1 MRWPGTGDPRR
12 RKKTIRFLIILLIIG
27 VTVGVSSSVIQGFLG
42 QSDPLKV
49 CIENRNTPYKMSVT
63 LELYVDGNKAAIP
76 ANIGF
81 GDSLGDDLLS
91 SDCQRTIYTLT
102 DDGTIYVE
110 WEEEYPFE
118 IGHFLW
124 IWEFPMKD
132 MDESKSRIVVDG
144 KESDRFIHALLKD
157 GSVYRAEFYSEGFDL
172 SLLEFSSL
180 SFADF
185 VNLFPT
191 QPFLCCFTF

>member
-1 MRWPGTGDPRR
+1 MQWPGTGDPRR
-12 RKKTIRFLIILLIIG
+12 RKKTIKFLIILLIIG

-49 CIENRNTPYKMSVT
+49 CIEDRNTPYKMSVT
-63 LELYVDGNKAAIP
+63 LELYVDGNKAVIP

-81 GDSLGDDLLS
+81 EGTIDGVLK
-91 SDCQRTIYTLT
+91 SDCQHSLYTIT
-102 DDGTIYVE
+102 DDGTIYAE

-132 MDESKSRIVVDG
+132 MDESKSRMIVDG
-144 KESDRFIHALLKD
+144 KETDEGIHVLLKH
-157 GSVYRAEFYSEGFDL
+157 GSVYRAEFYSEGFDE
-172 SLLEFSSL
+172 SQES
-180 SFADF
+180 DF
-185 VNLFPT
+185 LP
-191 QPFLCCFTF
+191 PDL

>member
-12 RKKTIRFLIILLIIG
+12 RKKTVGFLIKLLILGVSVG
-27 VTVGVSSSVIQGFLG
+27 VTTFVIVGYLG

-49 CIENRNTPYKMSVT
+49 CIEDRNTPYKMSVT
-63 LELYVDGNKAAIP
+63 LELYVDGNKAVIP
-76 ANIGF
+76 ANVGF
-81 GDSLGDDLLS
+81 EGTIDGVLK
-91 SDCQRTIYTLT
+91 SDCQHSLYTIT
-102 DDGTIYVE
+102 DDGTIYAE

-157 GSVYRAEFYSEGFDL
+157 GSVYRAELYSEGFDE
-172 SLLEFSSL
+172 SQES
-180 SFADF
+180 DF
-185 VNLFPT
+185 LP
-191 QPFLCCFTF
+191 PDL

>member
-12 RKKTIRFLIILLIIG
+12 RKKTIKFLIILLIIG

-49 CIENRNTPYKMSVT
+49 CIEDRNTPYKMSVT
-63 LELYVDGNKAAIP
+63 LELYVDGNKAVIP

-81 GDSLGDDLLS
+81 EGTIDGVLK
-91 SDCQRTIYTLT
+91 SDCQHSLYTIT
-102 DDGTIYVE
+102 DDGTIYAE

-132 MDESKSRIVVDG
+132 MDESKSRMIVDG
-144 KESDRFIHALLKD
+144 KETDEGIHVLLKH
-157 GSVYRAEFYSEGFDL
+157 GSVYRAEFYSEGFDE
-172 SLLEFSSL
+172 SQES
-180 SFADF
+180 DF
-185 VNLFPT
+185 LP
-191 QPFLCCFTF
+191 PDL

>member
-1 MRWPGTGDPRR
+1 MRWPGTGDPKR
-12 RKKTIRFLIILLIIG
+12 RKKTIKFLIILLIIG

-49 CIENRNTPYKMSVT
+49 CIEDRNTPYKMSVT
-63 LELYVDGNKAAIP
+63 LELYVDGNKAVIP

-81 GDSLGDDLLS
+81 EGTIDGVLK
-91 SDCQRTIYTLT
+91 SDCQHSLYTIT
-102 DDGTIYVE
+102 DDGTIYAE

-132 MDESKSRIVVDG
+132 MDESKSRIIMDG
-144 KESDRFIHALLKD
+144 KESDRFIHTLLKD
-157 GSVYRAEFYSEGFDL
+157 GSVYRAEFYSEEFDA
-172 SLLEFSSL
+172 SQES
-180 SFADF
+180 DF
-185 VNLFPT
+185 LP
-191 QPFLCCFTF
+191 PDL

>member
-12 RKKTIRFLIILLIIG
+12 RKKTVGFLIKLLILGVSVG
-27 VTVGVSSSVIQGFLG
+27 VTTFVIVGYLG

-49 CIENRNTPYKMSVT
+49 CIEDRNTPYKLSVT
-63 LELYVDGNKAAIP
+63 LELYVDGKKADIP

-81 GDSLGDDLLS
+81 GDSLGDELLA
-91 SDCQRTIYTLT
+91 SDCQRTMYTLT
-102 DDGTIYVE
+102 NDGTIYAE

-132 MDESKSRIVVDG
+132 MDESKSRILVDG
-144 KESDRFIHALLKD
+144 KESDSFIHALLKD
-157 GSVYRAEFYSEGFDL
+157 GSVYRAEFYSEGVDESKESDFLPPDL
-172 SLLEFSSL
+172 
-180 SFADF
+180 
-185 VNLFPT
+185 
-191 QPFLCCFTF
+191 

>member
-1 MRWPGTGDPRR
+1 MGDPNRR
-12 RKKTIRFLIILLIIG
+12 RKTIRFLIILLIIG
-27 VTVGVSSSVIQGFLG
+27 VSVGVTSSIIQGFLG

-63 LELYVDGNKAAIP
+63 LELYVDGNKADIP

-81 GDSLGDDLLS
+81 GDSLGDDLLA

-102 DDGTIYVE
+102 DDGKIYVE

-118 IGHFLW
+118 FGHFLW

-132 MDESKSRIVVDG
+132 MDESKSRMVVDG

-157 GSVYRAEFYSEGFDL
+157 GSVYRAEFYSEEFDA
-172 SLLEFSSL
+172 SQE
-180 SFADF
+180 ADF
-185 VNLFPT
+185 LP
-191 QPFLCCFTF
+191 PDL

>member
-12 RKKTIRFLIILLIIG
+12 RKKTVGFLIKLLILGVSVG
-27 VTVGVSSSVIQGFLG
+27 VTTFVIVGYLG

-49 CIENRNTPYKMSVT
+49 CIEDRNTPYKMSVT
-63 LELYVDGNKAAIP
+63 LELYVDGNKAVIP

-81 GDSLGDDLLS
+81 EGTIDGVLK
-91 SDCQRTIYTLT
+91 SDCQHSLYTIT
-102 DDGTIYVE
+102 DDGTIYAE

-124 IWEFPMKD
+124 VWEFPMKD

-157 GSVYRAEFYSEGFDL
+157 GSVYRAEFYSEGFDE
-172 SLLEFSSL
+172 SQES
-180 SFADF
+180 DF
-185 VNLFPT
+185 LP
-191 QPFLCCFTF
+191 PDL

>member
-12 RKKTIRFLIILLIIG
+12 RRKTIRFLIILLI
-27 VTVGVSSSVIQGFLG
+27 VGVSVGVTSSVILGFLS

-49 CIENRNTPYKMSVT
+49 CINNRDTPYKISAT
-63 LELYVDGNKAAIP
+63 LELYIDGKKADIP

-81 GDSLGDDLLS
+81 GDSLIDDLLA
-91 SDCQRTIYTLT
+91 SDCQRTMYTLT
-102 DDGTIYVE
+102 DDGTIYAE

-124 IWEFPMKD
+124 IWDFPLKD

-144 KESDRFIHALLKD
+144 EESERFIHALLKD
-157 GSVYRAEFYSEGFDL
+157 GSVYRAEFYSKGLDKSKESDFLPPDL
-172 SLLEFSSL
+172 
-180 SFADF
+180 
-185 VNLFPT
+185 
-191 QPFLCCFTF
+191 

>member
-49 CIENRNTPYKMSVT
+49 CIEDRNTPYKMSVT
-63 LELYVDGNKAAIP
+63 LELYVDGNKAVIP
-76 ANIGF
+76 ANVGF
-81 GDSLGDDLLS
+81 EGTIDGVLK
-91 SDCQRTIYTLT
+91 SDCQHSLYTIT
-102 DDGTIYVE
+102 DDGTIYAE

-124 IWEFPMKD
+124 IWEFPIKD
-132 MDESKSRIVVDG
+132 MDDSETRVMVNG
-144 KESDRFIHALLKD
+144 KETDEGIHALLKH
-157 GSVYRAEFYSEGFDL
+157 GSVYRAEFYSEGFDE
-172 SLLEFSSL
+172 SQES
-180 SFADF
+180 DF
-185 VNLFPT
+185 LP
-191 QPFLCCFTF
+191 PDL

>member
-12 RKKTIRFLIILLIIG
+12 RKKTIKFLIILLIIG

-49 CIENRNTPYKMSVT
+49 CIEDRNTPYKMSVT
-63 LELYVDGNKAAIP
+63 LELYVDGNKAVIP
-76 ANIGF
+76 ANVGF
-81 GDSLGDDLLS
+81 EGTIDGVLK
-91 SDCQRTIYTLT
+91 SDCQHSLYTIT
-102 DDGTIYVE
+102 DDGTIYAE

-132 MDESKSRIVVDG
+132 MDESKSRMIVDG
-144 KESDRFIHALLKD
+144 KETDEGIHVLLKH
-157 GSVYRAEFYSEGFDL
+157 GSVYRAEFYSEGFDE
-172 SLLEFSSL
+172 SKES
-180 SFADF
+180 DF
-185 VNLFPT
+185 LP
-191 QPFLCCFTF
+191 PDL

>member
-12 RKKTIRFLIILLIIG
+12 RRKTIRFLIILLIIG
-27 VTVGVSSSVIQGFLG
+27 VVVGVTSSVVQGFLG

-49 CIENRNTPYKMSVT
+49 CIENRNTPYKMSIT
-63 LELYVDGNKAAIP
+63 LELYVDGNKAAVP

-81 GDSLGDDLLS
+81 GDSLGDDLDDLLA
-91 SDCQRTIYTLT
+91 SDCQRTMYTLT
-102 DDGTIYVE
+102 DDGTVYVE

-132 MDESKSRIVVDG
+132 MDESKSRILIDG
-144 KESDRFIHALLKD
+144 KESDSFIHTLLKD
-157 GSVYRAEFYSEGFDL
+157 GSVYRAEFYSEGVDESKESDFLPPDL
-172 SLLEFSSL
+172 
-180 SFADF
+180 
-185 VNLFPT
+185 
-191 QPFLCCFTF
+191 